1 MRANVSRIRWVGL
14 VAVACWAMMLTGS
27 ERAGALP
34 ARATRSAFRPGEAA
48 SVSLADPALRGKIE
62 PALFKRLATATAD
75 EMLPVVVEMLAQ
87 ADVSAAAARLPDRI
101 AAGAGVVE
109 SLRATADSSQRDVR
123 AFLAAEESAGRASD
137 VRPLWIVNAVAAH
150 AAPQT
155 VAQLAAQPDVA
166 LVRLDRWMQRL
177 DTNFDTVWLEPDEYT
192 KSLISAQSG
201 LSQTSMRSLKGT
213 DFVFYPL
220 HSVFPSPIS
229 SPQSPVEWGIG
240 KIRADEVWA
249 AFNITGTGVVVA
261 NMDTGVDWLHPA
273 LAGNYRGCIK
283 SLCQHATSWFDATDG
298 GALYPQDGHGHGTHT
313 MGAIAGQGGI
323 GVAPGARWIATRVL
337 NAGGIG
343 YDSWIHAGFQW
354 ILAPGD
360 DPAKAPDVLSNSW
373 GNDNGGDTTFRNDLR
388 ALRAAGI
395 LPIFS
400 NGNKGPGGGAVGSPA
415 SLPEAFAVGAT
426 DNTDMVANF
435 SSRGPSPF
443 GLIRPHVVAPGV
455 NVRSAWPGGGY
466 KSLNG
471 TSMAAPHVAGVV
483 ALMLSARSGT
493 TLTTTAYV
501 LTTTAVPLTTTT
513 PNNDSGWG
521 RVDAYAAVMAV
532 ANAGV
537 LSGTVRNAD
546 TSQPIPGALVSVN
559 GLQNALTQTD
569 ANGRYLIGV
578 ASGVY
583 HVSVSAFGYEA
594 GSDTV
599 VIGAGQPLVRDFSLA
614 PLPTGTVRGT
624 ITDAGTGLPV
634 TATVEAGGTP
644 VTQMAS
650 GVYSLTLP
658 AGAYTLRATA
668 LGYRVLTATVTI
680 TAGEVTAQNLAMSPA
695 PKILLVDSGAWYSQ
709 SEIGYFQQALD
720 GLGYFYDTWTIRSFA
735 NVPRGSDLAPYDV
748 VIWSSPQDS
757 PGYVEASNA
766 ITTFLTNTHSL
777 MISGQDVA
785 FWDGGGS
792 GLMYEPY
799 LNDYLKTRYVQ
810 DDSGSRALV
819 GLGGEIMSGL
829 AMTITGPGGANNQI
843 WPDVITVS
851 DLDHASQILAYQG
864 DGSGGQK
871 VGLCLP
877 YRGAVL
883 SFGYEAIT
891 DAATRLAVM
900 QRALDYFASPS
911 QPAGLELLPANET
924 LVAPPGSTV
933 THTLRLRNTGEIA
946 GDAVTLSVA
955 GGAWPH
961 TLTPAAT
968 MVSSCEAI
976 TVTLVVTVPQGLGWN
991 VMSVV
996 TLTAQSSLSPSVKA
1010 TSVLTTKTPAP
1021 VLLVD
1026 SERPQW
1032 YARVGSYEQALAQ
1045 AGLAYDTWHVKGGNW
1060 PNPPSVSRLS
1070 WYPVVVWFTGYD
1082 WYDPISA
1089 VDEANMSAYLDG
1101 GGRLFLSSPF
1111 YLDMLG
1117 YLDPTGVPAFA
1128 RTRLGVISF
1137 TDGLT
1142 TEVAYGAASSPI
1154 GGELGAL
1161 PLTNPYPN
1169 AGFFT
1174 LAEALVPGRDAMT
1187 ALRGSSGRALA
1198 IHRVESRSRTVF
1210 MLAPF
1215 EALTGSDAARMMGRT
1230 VGWLGWLGDST
1241 LTASRGVAAAGDS
1254 VEFTLTA
1261 RHNGV
1266 APIHATLTATLPL
1279 SVTLIPESLTPG
1291 AGFDLASGVVTWTGV
1306 LDPGA
1311 AITVSYRVTLTGT
1324 LVPPGTPLTTLAVF
1338 HDDTHGISF
1347 DPVAVVRLAAPDL
1360 SLSTFTAPPLVR
1372 PNAPLT
1378 YTLVVSNSGLSVAA
1392 SAHVTVLL
1400 PLHTRVVT
1408 NSLALSGPGSVIA
1421 SSDTIAW
1428 SGSLDVGQSATLAY
1442 RLSTAGMLTGRAL
1455 PSEAL
1460 LWDGAGGAWER
1471 VLAVDVVPYR
1481 VYLPFVLRKAIAR

>member
-1 MRANVSRIRWVGL
+1 MQ
-14 VAVACWAMMLTGS
+14 
-27 ERAGALP
+27 
-34 ARATRSAFRPGEAA
+34 SAFRTGETA

-62 PALFKRLATATAD
+62 PALFKRLATAKAD
-75 EMLPVVVEMLAQ
+75 ETLPVVVEMLAQ
-87 ADVSAAAARLPDRI
+87 ADVSAAATHLPDRI
-101 AAGAGVVE
+101 AAGALIVE

-123 AFLAAEESAGRASD
+123 AFLAAEESAGRASN

-166 LVRLDRWMQRL
+166 LVRLDRWKQWIEGMK
-177 DTNFDTVWLEPDEYT
+177 DEGGRM
-192 KSLISAQSG
+192 KA
-201 LSQTSMRSLKGT
+201 
-213 DFVFYPL
+213 PL
-220 HSVFPSPIS
+220 PFEFHPSS
-229 SPQSPVEWGIG
+229 FSPPPSVEWGIG

-283 SLCQHATSWFDATDG
+283 SLCQHAASWFDATDG
-298 GALYPQDGHGHGTHT
+298 GALYPQDGNGHGTHT
-313 MGAIAGQGGI
+313 MGTIAGQGGI
-323 GVAPGARWIATRVL
+323 GVAPGARWITTRVL
-337 NAGGIG
+337 NADGVG

-354 ILAPGD
+354 ILAPGG

-373 GNDNGGDTTFRNDLR
+373 GNDDGGDTTFQNDLR

-400 NGNKGPGGGAVGSPA
+400 NGNKGPGGGTVGSPA

-426 DNTDMVANF
+426 DNTDMMAYF

-443 GLIRPHVVAPGV
+443 GPIRPHVVAPGV

-483 ALMLSARSGT
+483 ALMLSAHPGT

-546 TSQPIPGALVSVN
+546 TSQPIPGALVSVIS
-559 GLQNALTQTD
+559 GLQNASTQTD
-569 ANGRYLIGV
+569 ANGHYIVGV
-578 ASGVY
+578 ASGTY
-583 HVSVSAFGYEA
+583 HVSVSAFAYED
-594 GSDTV
+594 GSAN
-599 VIGAGQPLVRDFSLA
+599 VIIGVGLPLVRDFSLA
-614 PLPTGTVRGT
+614 PLPTGIVRGV
-624 ITDAGTGLPV
+624 ITDAQTGVPV
-634 TATVEAGGTP
+634 TATVEASGTP
-644 VTQMAS
+644 VTQIAS

-658 AGAYTLRATA
+658 AGAYTLRSTA
-668 LGYRVLTATVTI
+668 LGYRVLTATATI
-680 TAGEVTAQNLAMSPA
+680 TAGEVTTQNLAMSPA
-695 PKILLVDSGAWYSQ
+695 PKILLVDSGVWYSQ

-735 NVPRGSDLAPYDV
+735 NVPRGSDLLPYDV

-757 PGYVEASNA
+757 PGYVGADGA
-766 ITTFLTNTHSL
+766 ITKFLTSTHSL

-785 FWDGGGS
+785 YFDGGGDPF
-792 GLMYEPY
+792 MYASY

-819 GLGGEIMSGL
+819 GLGRDIMSGL
-829 AMTITGPGGANNQI
+829 AMTITGPGGANDQL
-843 WPDVITVS
+843 WPDEIAVN
-851 DLDHASQILAYQG
+851 DADHASQVLAYQG

-900 QRALDYFASPS
+900 QRALDYFTGPP
-911 QPAGLELLPANET
+911 QPAGLELLPASET
-924 LVAPPGSTV
+924 LVAPPGDTV
-933 THTLRLRNTGEIA
+933 THTLRLRNTGEVA
-946 GDAVTLSVA
+946 GDAVTLSVS

-961 TLTPAAT
+961 TLTPAT
-968 MVSSCEAI
+968 TVMSSCEAI
-976 TVTLVVTVPQGLGWN
+976 AVTLVVTVPQGLGWN
-991 VMSVV
+991 VINGV

-1032 YARVGSYEQALAQ
+1032 YARVGNYEQALAQ
-1045 AGLAYDTWHVKGGNW
+1045 AGVAYDTWYVKGDNGS
-1060 PNPPSVSRLS
+1060 NPPSVSRLS

-1117 YLDPTGVPAFA
+1117 YLDPTRVPAFA

-1142 TEVAYGAASSPI
+1142 TDVAYGAASSPI
-1154 GGELGAL
+1154 GAGLGVL
-1161 PLTNPYPN
+1161 PLTNPYPD

-1174 LAEALVPGRDAMT
+1174 LAEAVTPGRDAMT

-1198 IHRVESRSRTVF
+1198 IHRVRSRSRNVF

-1215 EALTGSDAARMMGRT
+1215 EALTGADAARVMGRT

-1241 LTASRGVAAAGDS
+1241 LTASQDVAAAGDS
-1254 VEFTLTA
+1254 VGFTLTA
-1261 RHNGV
+1261 RHNGP
-1266 APIHATLTATLPL
+1266 APIHVTLTATLPL
-1279 SVTLIPESLTPG
+1279 SVTFIPASLTPG
-1291 AGFDLASGVVTWTGV
+1291 AGFDPASGVVTWTGM

-1311 AITVSYRVTLTGT
+1311 AITVSYRVTLTADLLTGT
-1324 LVPPGTPLTTLAVF
+1324 LALPGTPLATLAVF
-1338 HDDTHGISF
+1338 HDDTHGITF
-1347 DPVAVVRLAAPDL
+1347 DQVAVVRLAAPDL

-1392 SAHVTVLL
+1392 SAYVTVLL

-1408 NSLALSGPGSVIA
+1408 NSLALSGPGSVIT

-1428 SGSLDVGQSATLAY
+1428 RGSLGVGQSATLSY
-1442 RLSTAGMLTGRAL
+1442 RLSTAGMLTERAL

-1460 LWDGAGGAWER
+1460 LWDGVDGAWEQI
-1471 VLAVDVVPYR
+1471 LWVDIAPYR
-1481 VYLPFVLRKAIAR
+1481 VYLPLVLRKAIAQ